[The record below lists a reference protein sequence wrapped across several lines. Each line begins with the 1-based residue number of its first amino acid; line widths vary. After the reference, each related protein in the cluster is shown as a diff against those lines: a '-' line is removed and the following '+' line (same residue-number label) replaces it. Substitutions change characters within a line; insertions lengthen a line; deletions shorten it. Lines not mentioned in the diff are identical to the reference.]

1 MRRIILTA
9 SLFLMAFAG
18 FSQEE
23 RNGDIYI
30 KHPYIEVV
38 KKSVKAYL
46 DRDIA
51 TNTAI
56 FSDTAKFWVVGMPKP
71 MPIAEAIKM
80 WSADFNFFDSIRLKV
95 VGYPDYLAYKDQDAK
110 IVQSWYTWYGKS
122 KKSGETIKVDF
133 VQFDSFNKA
142 GKIDFE
148 SLYGNFD
155 KMMAE
160 EK

>member
-1 MRRIILTA
+1 MRQIILTICLVQLA
-9 SLFLMAFAG
+9 LAG
-18 FSQEE
+18 LAQEE

-51 TNTAI
+51 ANTKI
-56 FSDTAKFWVVGMPKP
+56 FADTAKFWVTGMPKP
-71 MPIAEAIKM
+71 IPIAEALKM
-80 WSADFNFFDSIRLKV
+80 WSADFNYFDSITLKV

-110 IVQSWYTWYGKS
+110 LVQSWWTWYGKS
-122 KKSGETIKVDF
+122 KKSGEKIRVDL
-133 VQFDSFNKA
+133 VQFDSFNKD

-155 KMMAE
+155 KMIAE

>member
-1 MRRIILTA
+1 MRRIIL
-9 SLFLMAFAG
+9 SICLLQLAFAG
-18 FSQEE
+18 FAQEE

-51 TNTAI
+51 TNTKI
-56 FSDTAKFWVVGMPKP
+56 FADTAKFWVTGMPKP
-71 MPIAEAIKM
+71 IPIAEALKM
-80 WSADFNFFDSIRLKV
+80 WSADFNYFDSITLKV
-95 VGYPDYLAYKDQDAK
+95 VGYPDYLAYKDQDQK
-110 IVQSWYTWYGKS
+110 IVQSWWTWYGKS
-122 KKSGETIKVDF
+122 KKSGETIKVNL
-133 VQFDSFNKA
+133 VQFDSFNKD